1 MENGV
6 TLKRSLG
13 LWAVVV
19 LGLGYLT
26 PAVVFDTF
34 GIVSGD
40 TNGHVPTAYIIALVA
55 MLFTAVSYGKM
66 VRVYP
71 TSGSAYTYAQRTMGP
86 RIGFFVGWL
95 SLLDYL
101 LLPMVNVLLG
111 KIYLEAIFPDI
122 PSWIWVIAFVL
133 FFSIVNMTSLNTTA
147 NLSKLFVLYQVLI
160 IGTFIV
166 LAIMELKKGMG
177 YGQVFTPAPFFSGDM
192 SLSSLVTGATVLC
205 FSFLGFD
212 AITTYSEETGNPK
225 RTIPL
230 AIFLTAI
237 IGGVI
242 FIVSSYFAQAIY
254 PNVSVFQNP
263 DATAPEIALYVGGKI
278 FQLIFLSSSFVGV
291 IASGL
296 ASQASV
302 SRLLYVMGRDGVL
315 PKKTF
320 GYVHPKWRTPVFNIG
335 MVGVISS
342 SAIFFNLETA
352 TAFINFGSLIAFSF
366 VNLSVIAHYAV
377 KNKQVKTMKD
387 IFNNIMLPLIGF
399 SFVFVLWLNIEPT
412 SFILGLSWAT
422 IGAVYVLFITKVY
435 KVNLKNLIFDQ
446 NEPVL
451 PILNEVAK

>member
-1 MENGV
+1 M

-55 MLFTAVSYGKM
+55 MLFTAFSYGKM

-111 KIYLEAIFPDI
+111 KIYLEAIFPNI

-192 SLSSLVTGATVLC
+192 NLSSLVTGATVLC

-212 AITTYSEETGNPK
+212 AITTYSEETDNPK

-387 IFNNIMLPLIGF
+387 IFNNIVLPLIGF

-412 SFILGLSWAT
+412 SFILGLSWAA
-422 IGAVYVLFITKVY
+422 IGTVYVLFITKVF

-446 NEPVL
+446 NEQVL

>member
-1 MENGV
+1 M

-55 MLFTAVSYGKM
+55 MLFTAFSYGKM

-212 AITTYSEETGNPK
+212 AITTYCEETGNPK

-237 IGGVI
+237 IGGAI

-254 PNVSVFQNP
+254 PDVSVFQNP

-335 MVGVISS
+335 MVGVISG

-377 KNKQVKTMKD
+377 KKKQVKTMKD
-387 IFNNIMLPLIGF
+387 IFNNIVLPLIGF
-399 SFVFVLWLNIEPT
+399 AFVFVLWLNIEPT
-412 SFILGLSWAT
+412 SFILGLSWAA
-422 IGAVYVLFITKVY
+422 IGAVYVLFITKVF

-446 NEPVL
+446 NEPIL
-451 PILNEVAK
+451 PILNEAAK